1 MGYTK
6 DQLLSELHRC
16 YEENG
21 KVSIKLLNDSNTD
34 YPTQPTYAN
43 YFGSVTEAKKMVGI
57 KGNTTK
63 EEISDTINYIIESGQ
78 DVSLN
83 NLEENDI
90 RPAQLY
96 SHFESIDEALSFA
109 TDKDPDEFYRS
120 KYLSIMEEFDDIS
133 YSRIDQCD
141 KLPSHST
148 VLKYFDNI
156 DEIRTEIGI
165 DVQDSYKEQAK
176 QLIEDYHPHIDYSH
190 DGYIYCYQFTL
201 YDETHFYV
209 GETTNILN
217 RMASHLRRKNIQ
229 TKSHSTNGEILC
241 KRGEESANI
250 EIDKIYTIIPLQQ
263 GESESVEEF
272 TRRRLYE
279 ENKLR
284 NVVVM
289 EEDTLNVYG
298 G

>member
-21 KVSIKLLNDSNTD
+21 EVNIKLLNDSNTD

-43 YFGSVTEAKKMVGI
+43 YFGSITEAKKMAGI
-57 KGNTTK
+57 ERNTTK
-63 EEISDTINYIIESGQ
+63 REISDTINDIINSNEHI
-78 DVSLN
+78 SLKKMD
-83 NLEENDI
+83 EKGI
-90 RPAQLY
+90 SAAQLY
-96 SHFESIDEALSFA
+96 AHFNSIDDALSFA
-109 TDKDPDEFYRS
+109 TDEDPDEFYRS
-120 KYLSIMEEFDDIS
+120 KYLSIIEEFDNIS
-133 YSRIDQCD
+133 YNRIDECD

-156 DEIRTEIGI
+156 DEIRTEVGI
-165 DVQDSYKEQAK
+165 DVKDSYKEQAK

-190 DGYIYCYQFTL
+190 DGYIYCYQFSL

-217 RMASHLRRKNIQ
+217 RITSHLRRKNIR
-229 TKSHSTNGEILC
+229 TKSHSSNGEILC
-241 KRGEESANI
+241 KRGEESSNI
-250 EIDKIYTIIPLQQ
+250 EINKIETIIPLQQ
-263 GESESVEEF
+263 GENESAEEF
-272 TRRRLYE
+272 TRRRLYQ

-284 NVVVM
+284 NVIVM